1 MARGKYQ
8 EWLEPESLVLL
19 EGWARDGLSDEQL
32 AKNMGIATG
41 TLYTWKNKYQEINE
55 ALKKGKEVA
64 DYEVENAMHKSAI
77 GYFVEETKTYINEV
91 EGVKTR
97 RVEKTKKWIQPNTA
111 AQIFWLKN
119 RRPDKWRDKPEDDQ
133 GFGGRVVI
141 TGKDDLIE

>member
-8 EWLEPESLVLL
+8 EWLEPGSLVLL
-19 EGWARDGLSDEQL
+19 EGWARDGLTDEQL

-41 TLYTWKNKYQEINE
+41 TLYAWKKKYKEIDE

-64 DYEVENAMHKSAI
+64 DYEVENAMHKSAT

-97 RVEKTKKWIQPNTA
+97 RVETYKRWIAPNTA

-119 RRPDKWRDKPEDDQ
+119 RRPDKWREKREEED
-133 GFGGRVVI
+133 GSGRVVI
-141 TGKDDLIE
+141 TGEEDVLA

>member
-77 GYFVEETKTYINEV
+77 GYFVEETKTCINEV

-97 RVEKTKKWIQPNTA
+97 RVEKTKKWIPPNTA

-119 RRPDKWRDKPEDDQ
+119 RRPDKWREKPENEELLLNQ
-133 GFGGRVVI
+133 RVVI
-141 TGKDDLIE
+141 IDDID

>member
-1 MARGKYQ
+1 
-8 EWLEPESLVLL
+8 
-19 EGWARDGLSDEQL
+19 
-32 AKNMGIATG
+32 MGIATG

-97 RVEKTKKWIQPNTA
+97 RVEKMKKWIPPNTA

-119 RRPDKWRDKPEDDQ
+119 RRPDKWREKPGNEELLFNQ
-133 GFGGRVVI
+133 RVVI
-141 TGKDDLIE
+141 IDDID